1 VVASGSARFAGVVT
15 TAELVAEG
23 ASASQIRR
31 LVRRGAL
38 MRLGYGTYAPTALV
52 AAEAPGWAREHAVRV
67 AAALAVTGPG
77 AVASHHSA
85 ALIHGLDMLG
95 RVQGEFVA
103 VTRAPGGSSSRTGRE
118 GIRLHIAALPAWH
131 LSVRRGTPVTSLAR
145 TVADLARASSFP
157 AGVVVADSALRAGQV
172 SKAELDLCL
181 THCAGWPGIQN
192 ARRVA
197 AFADARSESVLES
210 ISRVTFH
217 EHGLPPPGLQAWVGA
232 DDEIIGRADF
242 LWRAYRTVG
251 RLTARSSTPTRL
263 ARWPSSNGTPGYV
276 RRASRSCT
284 SPGRR
289 SPGRPIRWSPRS
301 GQRSSAAPP
310 ADRHAWLAA
319 VDGAPAKQRS
329 SAAPPAN
336 RYPAVRSAACPR
348 IRSAACPRTSGLR
361 RPAAREPPCSPR
373 RPFPRRAGRRPSCCP
388 RRRPP

>member
-1 VVASGSARFAGVVT
+1 
-15 TAELVAEG
+15 
-23 ASASQIRR
+23 
-31 LVRRGAL
+31 

-52 AAEAPGWAREHAVRV
+52 AAEAPGWAREHAVRI

-85 ALIHGLDMLG
+85 AQIHGLDMLG

-131 LSVRRGTPVTSLAR
+131 LSVRRGIPVTSLAR

-157 AGVVVADSALRAGQV
+157 AGVVVADSALRTGQV
-172 SKAELDLCL
+172 TKAELDSCL

-251 RLTARSSTPTRL
+251 EADGAVKYADPARAMAQLERDARLRAAGFEVVHFTWPQITRAPDQVVASIRAAFQRGTAR
-263 ARWPSSNGTPGYV
+263 
-276 RRASRSCT
+276 
-284 SPGRR
+284 
-289 SPGRPIRWSPRS
+289 
-301 GQRSSAAPP
+301 
-310 ADRHAWLAA
+310 
-319 VDGAPAKQRS
+319 
-329 SAAPPAN
+329 
-336 RYPAVRSAACPR
+336 
-348 IRSAACPRTSGLR
+348 
-361 RPAAREPPCSPR
+361 
-373 RPFPRRAGRRPSCCP
+373 
-388 RRRPP
+388 